1 MNEAGPSGTYAHSSV
16 THEVNPSVSG
26 RVRRIPPWM
35 QAYEIGENL
44 SKEEHLNAMI
54 ILTENDPSTFEE
66 AVKSNKWKDVM
77 NKAIEAIERNKTW
90 VLTTLPEGVKNIG
103 VKWIFKTKLNE
114 NGEIDKCKARLMAKG
129 YAQQY
134 GIDYIEVYAPV
145 ARLDTICLIIA
156 LAAQEGWSIFQ
167 LDVKSAFLH
176 GELSEEIFVQQ
187 PQGYEKKGE
196 EHKVYKLNK
205 ALYGLK
211 QAPRAWYSK
220 IEAYFIHEGFEKCYC
235 EHTLFT
241 KLKEEGKLLIFSL
254 YVDDLIF
261 TGNDRNMCEEFKKL
275 MMLEFDM
282 SDLGKMKYFLGI
294 EVLQHPEGIY
304 ICQRRYAQEILKQFG
319 MDRCN
324 SVKNPIVSGCKL
336 SKDEEGTKVDASMF
350 KQVVGSLMYLTATRP
365 DLMYGVSLIS
375 RFMSCPTEQY
385 WLAAKRL
392 LRYLMG
398 TMNLGIFYNKGGCK
412 QLIAYSDSDFAGDID
427 DHKSTTRCV
436 FIISSGVVSWF
447 SKK

>member
-1 MNEAGPSGTYAHSSV
+1 
-16 THEVNPSVSG
+16 
-26 RVRRIPPWM
+26 
-35 QAYEIGENL
+35 
-44 SKEEHLNAMI
+44 
-54 ILTENDPSTFEE
+54 
-66 AVKSNKWKDVM
+66 
-77 NKAIEAIERNKTW
+77 
-90 VLTTLPEGVKNIG
+90 VKN
-103 VKWIFKTKLNE
+103 
-114 NGEIDKCKARLMAKG
+114 
-129 YAQQY
+129 
-134 GIDYIEVYAPV
+134 
-145 ARLDTICLIIA
+145 
-156 LAAQEGWSIFQ
+156 
-167 LDVKSAFLH
+167 AFLH
-176 GELSEEIFVQQ
+176 SELSEEVFVQQ

-220 IEAYFIHEGFEKCYC
+220 IETYFIHEGFKKCYC

-241 KLKEEGKLLIFSL
+241 KLKEGGKLLIANL

-261 TGNDRNMCEEFKKL
+261 FGNDRNMCKEFKKL

-294 EVLQHPEGIY
+294 EVLQNPEGIY
-304 ICQRRYAQEILKQFG
+304 ICQRRYAQEILKRFG

-324 SVKNPIVSGCKL
+324 PVKNPIVPGCKL
-336 SKDEEGTKVDASMF
+336 SKDEEGTKVDASVF

-375 RFMSCPTEQY
+375 RFMSCPTEQH

-398 TMNLGIFYNKGGCK
+398 TMNLGIFYKKGGCK

-427 DHKSTTRCV
+427 DRKSTIGCV
-436 FIISSGVVSWF
+436 FIISS
-447 SKK
+447 